1 MFLFRNIADTEAVTK
16 FEILLTDAVEGGLEP
31 FYHNDICV
39 VFYLLDYPGDIP
51 VLDGE
56 TLIFI
61 NWTTPRLS
69 GLEFSRRLRCDRK
82 TARSKI
88 TMILEDAD
96 EDKRKRA
103 ISAGADEIII
113 GPVNRHFI
121 LDIVMKRFQ
130 EFDETNADYSVEIG
144 ELSIDLA
151 AFSARWKNNIIRL
164 TPREFKLLRFFCENT
179 NHVFTRQQIIRAVG
193 QEAGMMDERTV
204 DVWIGRLRASL
215 ARAGVPYSFRS
226 VRGIG
231 YAFDVA

>member
-1 MFLFRNIADTEAVTK
+1 MTK
-16 FEILLTDAVEGGLEP
+16 FEILLTNAVEGGLEQ
-31 FYHNDICV
+31 FNHDDIYV
-39 VFYLLDYPGDIP
+39 LFYLIDSPSDIP

-96 EDKRKRA
+96 EDKRKRS

-113 GPVNRHFI
+113 GPVNRQLL
-121 LDIVMKRFQ
+121 LDIVMKRFRNF
-130 EFDETNADYSVEIG
+130 EEIKADYSVEIG
-144 ELSIDLA
+144 DLSIDIA
-151 AFSARWKNNIIRL
+151 AFSARWKNNIIKL
-164 TPREFKLLRFFCENT
+164 TPREFKLLRFFCENK
-179 NHVFTRQQIIRAVG
+179 NHVFTRKQIIRAVG

-215 ARAGVPYSFRS
+215 VRVGVPYNFRS
-226 VRGIG
+226 VRGKG

>member
-1 MFLFRNIADTEAVTK
+1 MTK
-16 FEILLTDAVEGGLEP
+16 FEILLTNAVEGGLEP
-31 FYHNDICV
+31 FNHDDIHV
-39 VFYLLDYPGDIP
+39 VFYLIDYPGYIP

-96 EDKRKRA
+96 EDKRKRS
-103 ISAGADEIII
+103 ISAGADEIIV
-113 GPVNRHFI
+113 GPVNRQI
-121 LDIVMKRFQ
+121 LLDIVTKRFRKF
-130 EFDETNADYSVEIG
+130 EDIKADYSVEIG
-144 ELSIDLA
+144 DLSIDLA
-151 AFSARWKNNIIRL
+151 AFSARWKNNFIKL

-215 ARAGVPYSFRS
+215 VRAGVPYSFRS

>member
-1 MFLFRNIADTEAVTK
+1 MTR
-16 FEILLTDAVEGGLEP
+16 FEILLTNAVEGGLEP
-31 FYHNDICV
+31 FNHDDIHV
-39 VFYLLDYPGDIP
+39 VFHLIDSPSDIP

-56 TLIFI
+56 TLIYI

-96 EDKRKRA
+96 EYKRKHA

-130 EFDETNADYSVEIG
+130 KFDEKDADHIVQIG
-144 ELSIDLA
+144 DLSINLA
-151 AFSARWKNNIIRL
+151 AFSARWRNSLIKL
-164 TPREFKLLRFFCENT
+164 TPTEFKLLRFFCENS
-179 NHVFTRQQIIRAVG
+179 NHVFTRKQIIRALG

-204 DVWIGRLRASL
+204 DVWIGRLRAAL
-215 ARAGVPYSFRS
+215 ARAGVPYNFRS

>member
-1 MFLFRNIADTEAVTK
+1 MTK
-16 FEILLTDAVEGGLEP
+16 FEILLTNAVEGGLEQ
-31 FYHNDICV
+31 FNHDDIYV
-39 VFYLLDYPGDIP
+39 LFYLIDSPSDIP

-96 EDKRKRA
+96 EDKRKRS

-113 GPVNRHFI
+113 GPVNRQLL
-121 LDIVMKRFQ
+121 LDIVMKRFRNF
-130 EFDETNADYSVEIG
+130 EEIKADYSVEIG
-144 ELSIDLA
+144 DLSIDIA
-151 AFSARWKNNIIRL
+151 AFSARWKNNIIKL
-164 TPREFKLLRFFCENT
+164 TPREFKLLRFFCENK
-179 NHVFTRQQIIRAVG
+179 NHVFTRKQIIRAVG

-215 ARAGVPYSFRS
+215 VRAGVPYNFRS